1 MKTFILL
8 LLCGVAMGQTKQVC
22 PKQCVDGSMACG
34 CYMRKS
40 LDTDGIIR
48 PEPMDVPAVL
58 EWNGCWQEM
67 SPDGIPD
74 EKACLGIANDC
85 GTNSYLQCAFD
96 VSPYPFFCA
105 VLGICLYAYGYLG
118 ARVGYGYGW
127 LNLSAFGIGFLLS
140 IYGIFQILE
149 TIREVRQIAM

>member
-1 MKTFILL
+1 MPFRGYFSLTGCKVCSIDLL
-8 LLCGVAMGQTKQVC
+8 L
-22 PKQCVDGSMACG
+22 
-34 CYMRKS
+34 
-40 LDTDGIIR
+40 
-48 PEPMDVPAVL
+48 
-58 EWNGCWQEM
+58 
-67 SPDGIPD
+67 PDIP
-74 EKACLGIANDC
+74 CQGGIANDC

>member
-1 MKTFILL
+1 MKASRILPLFLAIAASASPDTIPAGCEMHILIGKEKAVEFVAPCIKKRDLIDLL
-8 LLCGVAMGQTKQVC
+8 L
-22 PKQCVDGSMACG
+22 
-34 CYMRKS
+34 
-40 LDTDGIIR
+40 
-48 PEPMDVPAVL
+48 
-58 EWNGCWQEM
+58 
-67 SPDGIPD
+67 PDIP
-74 EKACLGIANDC
+74 CQGGIANDC